1 MLDSVSSIA
10 SLATQMSIQKTG
22 QQVQLAVFNKVQNIQ
37 EQQGQAVLQLMES
50 ATVPAQTIDVYA

>member
-22 QQVQLAVFNKVQNIQ
+22 QQVQLAVFNKVQDIQ